1 MKMFY
6 RLAEE
11 SDIDNIGKLIKAA
24 ICSMEEQRIFQWDDI
39 YPAKEDFLVDIQ
51 KQQLYVGVL
60 DDDIAVVYAVNEEY
74 DKAYENGRWK
84 YPDCTYRII
93 HRLCVNPIYQ
103 NQGIAKDTLSYIEK
117 ELHKCNVEAIRLD
130 VFSKNPFALALY
142 RNAGYEEVGF
152 ADWRKGRFYLMEKL
166 L

>member
-1 MKMFY
+1 MVY
-6 RLAEE
+6 RLAEKI
-11 SDIDNIGKLIKAA
+11 DIDNICKLIKAA
-24 ICSMEEQRIFQWDDI
+24 ICNMEKQGIFQWDDI
-39 YPAKEDFLVDIQ
+39 YPAKEDFLADIQ
-51 KQQLYVGVL
+51 KKQLYVGVL
-60 DDDIAVVYAVNEEY
+60 DDDIAVVYTVNEES
-74 DKAYENGRWK
+74 DEAYENGRWK
-84 YPDCTYRII
+84 YPDCKYRII

-103 NQGIAKDTLSYIEK
+103 NQGIAKNTLSHIEK

-130 VFSKNPFALALY
+130 VFSENPFALSLY

>member
-1 MKMFY
+1 MFY

-11 SDIDNIGKLIKAA
+11 KDIDEICALIKAA
-24 ICSMEEQRIFQWDDI
+24 ISSMEEQGIFQWDDI
-39 YPAKEDFLVDIQ
+39 YPEKADFLADIQ
-51 KQQLYVGVL
+51 KQQLSVGVL
-60 DDDIAVVYAVNEEY
+60 DDDIAVVYVVNEEC
-74 DKAYENGRWK
+74 DMAYENGRWN
-84 YPDCTYRII
+84 YPDCKYRII

-103 NQGIAKDTLSYIEK
+103 NRGIAKDTLSHIEN

-130 VFSKNPFALALY
+130 VFSENPFALSLY
-142 RNAGYEEVGF
+142 RNAGYKEVGF